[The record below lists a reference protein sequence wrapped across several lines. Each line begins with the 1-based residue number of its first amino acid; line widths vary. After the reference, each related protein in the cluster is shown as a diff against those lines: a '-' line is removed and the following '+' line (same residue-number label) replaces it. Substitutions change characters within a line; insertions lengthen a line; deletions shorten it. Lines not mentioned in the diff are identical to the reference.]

1 MSKHE
6 EIEQMQ
12 LRILN
17 LERQKNVKD
26 TKSSIDYNFNVI
38 KDILNAKKNRIDT
51 NRYAGAPLEKLHDQQ
66 FVTYVEAIYNILQL
80 LDDRLSKL
88 EEKMKNTKLHKHF
101 TNKKIKN
108 K

>member
-1 MSKHE
+1 MSRHE

-17 LERQKNVKD
+17 LERQQNVKD

-38 KDILNAKKNRIDT
+38 NDVLNAKKNRIDT
-51 NRYAGAPLEKLHDQQ
+51 NRYAGAPLAKLHDQQ
-66 FVTYVEAIYNILQL
+66 FVTYVEAIYIILQI

-88 EEKMKNTKLHKHF
+88 EEKNDEHETS
-101 TNKKIKN
+101 
-108 K
+108 

>member
-51 NRYAGAPLEKLHDQQ
+51 NRYAGAPLEKLHDLQ
-66 FVTYVEAIYNILQL
+66 FVTYVEAIYNSLQV

-88 EEKMKNTKLHKHF
+88 EEKN
-101 TNKKIKN
+101 
-108 K
+108 